1 VDWRERK
8 VKFAAQAES
17 SVMTE
22 VLLRVIPLIGAD
34 AVIAALIEKG

>member
-1 VDWRERK
+1 
-8 VKFAAQAES
+8 
-17 SVMTE
+17 MTE